1 MKDEPK
7 CQPTKHNTAAQQI
20 SSRVPVDPFAPPAS
34 SFVGDGSPFATT
46 SSGKRPLGRD
56 ATKAK
61 HKKIASSSASSA
73 DAEFVANLHEL
84 NITKTSQW
92 NQEFNRRTTRDDSL
106 FQLKQDHLELEKKK
120 VVMQEMNEEVRILS
134 IYLTTLPNEML
145 RAYYKKKQEEIMK
158 KL

>member
-1 MKDEPK
+1 MLICWMQVSPAASAFGEGEGCPFVFMHCWDLMKDEPK
-7 CQPTKHNTAAQQI
+7 WQPTKHNAVAQQI

-92 NQEFNRRTTRDDSL
+92 NQEFNRGTTRDDSL

-120 VVMQEMNEEVRILS
+120 VAM
-134 IYLTTLPNEML
+134 
-145 RAYYKKKQEEIMK
+145 
-158 KL
+158 

>member
-1 MKDEPK
+1 MLICWMQVSPTTSAFGKGEGCPFVFMHCWDLMKDEPK
-7 CQPTKHNTAAQQI
+7 WQPTKHNTVAQQI

-120 VVMQEMNEEVRILS
+120 VAM
-134 IYLTTLPNEML
+134 
-145 RAYYKKKQEEIMK
+145 
-158 KL
+158 